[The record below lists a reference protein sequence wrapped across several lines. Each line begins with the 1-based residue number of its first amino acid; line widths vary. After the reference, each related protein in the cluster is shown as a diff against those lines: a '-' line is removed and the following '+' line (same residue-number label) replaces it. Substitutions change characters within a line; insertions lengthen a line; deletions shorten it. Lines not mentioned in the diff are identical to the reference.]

1 MSDAIVTKPKSW
13 VENFIERARGS
24 IEKAPSGSAV
34 SYVKETGT
42 TAGDYAIGGAT
53 GALLGAAHAKF
64 GLDTKGGPIDGWLA
78 GIGALASIGLSGHFP
93 RFAEIARKAGA
104 QSVGILSFRKSYQ
117 TVKHEPLAGG
127 SGPSV
132 HRVTV
137 PAGKGPGIAGED
149 PIEKAARGL
158 G

>member
-1 MSDAIVTKPKSW
+1 MSDIVRSEPKSW
-13 VENFIERARGS
+13 VQSFIERARGT
-24 IEKAPSGSAV
+24 IEKAAPGSPT
-34 SYVKETGT
+34 SYVKETGS
-42 TAGDYAIGGAT
+42 TAADYAVGGVT
-53 GALLGAAHAKF
+53 GALLGATHAKF

-78 GIGALASIGLSGHFP
+78 GIGAIASIGLSGHSP
-93 RFAEIARKAGA
+93 KFAELARKAGSQA
-104 QSVGILSFRKSYQ
+104 AGILSFRKSYAV
-117 TVKHEPLAGG
+117 VKHEPLAGG

-132 HRVTV
+132 QRIAA